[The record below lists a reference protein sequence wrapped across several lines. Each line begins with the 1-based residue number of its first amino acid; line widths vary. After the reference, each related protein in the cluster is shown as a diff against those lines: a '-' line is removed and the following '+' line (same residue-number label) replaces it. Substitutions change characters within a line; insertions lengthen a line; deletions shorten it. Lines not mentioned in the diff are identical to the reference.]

1 MKSLLTALQEGRL
14 IELPDHHKEKSLEYL
29 ATLIEAIPH
38 VGVEGGITESV
49 MAREL
54 SHNTGIGK
62 GWACPH
68 ARSSAPG
75 ELLCSVGWSP
85 KGIDYG
91 APDGL
96 PVHLIVMY
104 FVPDAQKNS
113 YLKEISSLAKA
124 IQTVPSMQELASLED
139 LGDVRHRLLDAISV
153 ALESM
158 APDARARMIQLD
170 VKQAAV
176 QELETRVPA
185 ELASQLFALQIVT
198 APGMRPVVLAQ
209 DKPMVQALE
218 AEGDLLNTIDING
231 RLECRGYHIIQR
243 SSTRF
248 QLDRTVHDCLA
259 VRLDGRG
266 LAGG

>member
-14 IELPDHHKEKSLEYL
+14 IELPDHQKEKSLEYL

-49 MAREL
+49 MAREQT
-54 SHNTGIGK
+54 HDTGIGK

-68 ARSSAPG
+68 ARSTAPG
-75 ELLCSVGWSP
+75 ELLCAVGWSP
-85 KGIDYG
+85 KGVDYG
-91 APDGL
+91 APDGD

-104 FVPDAQKNS
+104 FVPDAQKNA

-124 IQTVPSMQELASLED
+124 ILTVPSMRDLASLED
-139 LGDVRHRLLDAISV
+139 LGDVRHRLLDAISL

-170 VKQAAV
+170 VKQASV
-176 QELETRVPA
+176 QAIETRLPA
-185 ELASQLFALQIVT
+185 ELASQLFALQIVM

-209 DKPMVQALE
+209 DKDLVSALE
-218 AEGDLLNTIDING
+218 AEAELLATLDQHG
-231 RLECRGYHIIQR
+231 RLDCKGYHLIQR
-243 SSTRF
+243 SSARF
-248 QLDRTVHDCLA
+248 QPDRTVHDCLA
-259 VRLDGRG
+259 VRLEG
-266 LAGG
+266 LSSTGG